1 MTARLTRYLTREF
14 VPPLIAGAALFTAV
28 LSFGYFFISSQYLK
42 GVPLGLVLEWIAYQ
56 VPDTL
61 SKILP
66 MAVVLMVVVGFGRL
80 STERELIAM
89 QSGGLSLGR
98 ASIPAVVIAVLV
110 TIVAVWMSLWVAPS
124 ANVAA
129 RSLYWDTLT
138 GGGLQQLGGRTTS
151 LGQGLEL
158 YFDGYDTQSKRMRG
172 VRLQQW
178 TGRQAT
184 IIFADSGDFQGN
196 TITLTG
202 YQGYTVNYDAV
213 RALDAV
219 PDNDP
224 QAFRAAV
231 QNVFTGE
238 NVAPN
243 AQATLEIDTGLSR
256 AQTIAQYA
264 DAVGADAS
272 SWSSLTRTLHDPK
285 TTPVEKRAARLDLNR
300 KLALPFGNL
309 VLVLAALPFAL
320 RYGRSTGTALGVA
333 LLIAVAYYL
342 LFFVGLALAG
352 AVPALTEVGVWFA
365 NIVFAIAGLLL
376 LRRT

>member
-1 MTARLTRYLTREF
+1 MTARLNRYLAREF

-28 LSFGYFFISSQYLK
+28 LSFGYFFISSQYLR
-42 GVPLGLVLEWIAYQ
+42 GVPLGLVLQWIGYQ

-98 ASIPAVVIAVLV
+98 ASVPAVVISVLV
-110 TIVAVWMSLWVAPS
+110 TGLAVWLSLWVAPS

-129 RSLYWDTLT
+129 RSLYWDSLT
-138 GGGLQQLGGRTTS
+138 GAGLQQLAGKTSDLGG
-151 LGQGLEL
+151 GLEL
-158 YFDGYDTQSKRMRG
+158 FFSSYDTAAKRMRD

-178 TGRQAT
+178 KGRQAL
-184 IIFADSGDFQGN
+184 ILFADSGDFSGN
-196 TITLTG
+196 TITLMG
-202 YQGYTVNYDAV
+202 YQGYTVNYAAV
-213 RALDAV
+213 KALEAV
-219 PDNDP
+219 PENDP
-224 QAFRAAV
+224 AAFRAAV
-231 QNVFTGE
+231 QGVFTGS

-243 AQATLEIDTGLSR
+243 PQASLEIDTGLSR

-264 DAVGADAS
+264 DAVGADAG
-272 SWSSLTRTLHDPK
+272 SWHSLTGTLRDPK
-285 TTPVEKRAARLDLNR
+285 TTPAAKQAARLDLNR

-352 AVPALTEVGVWFA
+352 AVPALTELGVWLA
-365 NIVFAIAGLLL
+365 NIVFVGAGLAL
-376 LRRT
+376 LRRA

>member
-1 MTARLTRYLTREF
+1 MTHRLIGYLTREF
-14 VPPLIAGAALFTAV
+14 LPPLIAGALLFTAV

-42 GVPLGLVLEWIAYQ
+42 GVPFWLVGQWIAYQ
-56 VPDTL
+56 LPDTL
-61 SKILP
+61 AKILP

-80 STERELIAM
+80 AVERELIAM
-89 QSGGLSLGR
+89 QSGGLSLFR
-98 ASIPAVVIAVLV
+98 ASLPALVIAGLV
-110 TIVAVWMSLWVAPS
+110 TGLSIWLSLWVAPQ

-138 GGGLQQLGGRTTS
+138 GAGLQQLVGKTSDLGG
-151 LGQGLEL
+151 GLEL
-158 YFDGYDTQSKRMRG
+158 SFGGYNTQTRQMQD

-178 TGRQAT
+178 QGKRAL
-184 IIFADSGDFQGN
+184 ILFADSGDFNGN
-196 TITLTG
+196 TITLKG
-202 YQGYTVNYDAV
+202 YQGYTVDYAAV

-219 PDNDP
+219 PEGDP

-231 QNVFTGE
+231 GRVFVGE

-243 AQATLEIDTGLSR
+243 PQATLEIETGLSR
-256 AQTIAQYA
+256 AETIAQYA
-264 DAVGADAS
+264 DAIGADTG
-272 SWSSLTRTLHDPK
+272 SWASLTHTLRDPAA
-285 TTPVEKRAARLDLNR
+285 TPAQHQQARLDLNR

-342 LFFVGLALAG
+342 LFFLGLALAG
-352 AVPALTEVGVWFA
+352 AVPALGALGVWLA
-365 NIVFAIAGLLL
+365 NIVFAVAGFWL
-376 LRRT
+376 LRRA